1 MAEILLVRAWQ
12 LPVNHDRSA
21 LPCFSEQAIA
31 QWECDD
37 TAYVRRVFWHALPRV
52 ALPLAAC
59 VWLVRRE
66 FFTHDFAL
74 IRELGQTRDAI
85 EFYVLIKQFR
95 DETIRTGGWLRNAFR
110 LRVSGRRLRQL
121 RWELR

>member
-1 MAEILLVRAWQ
+1 MAEAFFDWPMASVPP
-12 LPVNHDRSA
+12 PVSV
-21 LPCFSEQAIA
+21 PCFRDQAMA
-31 QWECDD
+31 QWECDEP
-37 TAYVRRVFWHALPRV
+37 ACLRRIFWRALPRV
-52 ALPLAAC
+52 VLPLAGLM
-59 VWLVRRE
+59 WLVRRE
-66 FFTHDFAL
+66 FFTHDFGL

-85 EFYVLIKQFR
+85 EFYVLIEQFR